1 MARCRK
7 RSLAFDP
14 AYCLSVPDWRV
25 MLSCSTN
32 SSLDRGTSRSR
43 GQPHGETLH
52 FLGSLKSVPRHQC
65 LGNRI
70 HLLCPWEKG
79 AITQVKQKEAL
90 YPYAPMLGYGNSS
103 LTQRTAELSGQRR
116 CLDPSSL
123 VCEGPAR
130 PTGSQQSMISPAH
143 HLLPGS
149 HLPISWEASDV

>member
-1 MARCRK
+1 MAQCRK

-32 SSLDRGTSRSR
+32 SSLDRAPSRSR

-52 FLGSLKSVPRHQC
+52 FLGSLKSVPCHQC
-65 LGNRI
+65 LGNRT

-90 YPYAPMLGYGNSS
+90 YHYAPMLGHGLLLFDTEDSRAVWTEKVLGPLLTS
-103 LTQRTAELSGQRR
+103 L
-116 CLDPSSL
+116 
-123 VCEGPAR
+123 
-130 PTGSQQSMISPAH
+130 
-143 HLLPGS
+143 
-149 HLPISWEASDV
+149 

>member
-52 FLGSLKSVPRHQC
+52 FLGSLKSVPRHVTSAWGTESIC
-65 LGNRI
+65 YVPGR
-70 HLLCPWEKG
+70 
-79 AITQVKQKEAL
+79 
-90 YPYAPMLGYGNSS
+90 
-103 LTQRTAELSGQRR
+103 RELS
-116 CLDPSSL
+116 PK
-123 VCEGPAR
+123 
-130 PTGSQQSMISPAH
+130 
-143 HLLPGS
+143 
-149 HLPISWEASDV
+149 